1 MPGCQ
6 QLHVIADKHQLLIL
20 TAPKALARAQCT
32 ERRRRAGGAGPP
44 AGEARRRRPPGNQN
58 SSLENAGL
66 APLCSAE
73 DSFNCYDL
81 ASLNLQ
87 AYNTDDVQ
95 KGQTFSKGARMLP
108 HGVDA
113 HTCVCELRAVV
124 CSLTVEEEYSHAVA
138 VELPDHSSLETR
150 QGEAAYRR

>member
-20 TAPKALARAQCT
+20 TAPKALAGAQCT
-32 ERRRRAGGAGPP
+32 ERGRRAGGAGPP

-73 DSFNCYDL
+73 DSFNCSDL

-95 KGQTFSKGARMLP
+95 KGQTFF
-108 HGVDA
+108 
-113 HTCVCELRAVV
+113 
-124 CSLTVEEEYSHAVA
+124 
-138 VELPDHSSLETR
+138 
-150 QGEAAYRR
+150 QGSAYAPSRG